1 VRRRRNMP
9 RGISI
14 SIVEKERE
22 LGVGVGGIGGLGLEC
37 ISDGGYVGRE
47 GRVREY
53 WKRDFCAAKFI

>member
-1 VRRRRNMP
+1 MYSYSIRNVRRRRNMP
-9 RGISI
+9 RGMSI

-47 GRVREY
+47 GG
-53 WKRDFCAAKFI
+53 

>member
-1 VRRRRNMP
+1 MP

-22 LGVGVGGIGGLGLEC
+22 LGVGVGGIGGLGLGLEC

>member
-1 VRRRRNMP
+1 MP

-22 LGVGVGGIGGLGLEC
+22 LGVGVGGIGGLGLGLEC

-47 GRVREY
+47 GWVREY
-53 WKRDFCAAKFI
+53 WKQDFCAAKFI